1 MYCRSTKKKIT
12 INNTFIWKRH
22 YAAFN
27 KEKIR
32 RLTYAFCINCVWND
46 GFWPFPCIYPKI
58 SLFGIYL
65 ENKLTLLK
73 QYNVFLMNASIRK
86 MQINQKGNNR
96 LLSKLLIL
104 FYYTK
109 NNTGDHILNKNQMR
123 ALTKTIN
130 ISIPQYNLSIK
141 CDIWLV

>member
-1 MYCRSTKKKIT
+1 M
-12 INNTFIWKRH
+12 
-22 YAAFN
+22 
-27 KEKIR
+27 
-32 RLTYAFCINCVWND
+32 
-46 GFWPFPCIYPKI
+46 
-58 SLFGIYL
+58 
-65 ENKLTLLK
+65 TLLK

-86 MQINQKGNNR
+86 MQINQKRNNR

-130 ISIPQYNLSIK
+130 ISIPQYNFSIK
-141 CDIWLV
+141 CDI